1 MKSVWKTK
9 CFSLDCF
16 PGICG
21 IYLIKGLRK
30 SSLLSCFDNN
40 IHSLPVS
47 IDLLGAGNE
56 DVETIVSF
64 IPGIV
69 AEFVDFI
76 LNN

>member
-1 MKSVWKTK
+1 MWHLFNQRTEEE
-9 CFSLDCF
+9 F
-16 PGICG
+16 I
-21 IYLIKGLRK
+21 
-30 SSLLSCFDNN
+30 LLSCFDNN

-47 IDLLGAGNE
+47 IDLLGAGDE